1 MDIQKEILNDDS
13 CAPYVDKGRNY
24 VNVEFSDGAHW
35 GYEKAREKAALWL
48 FLWLSDIKKNDS
60 FDEAI
65 ESFNRA
71 ME

>member
-1 MDIQKEILNDDS
+1 MDIQKEILNDNS
-13 CAPYVDKGRNY
+13 CAPYVDKNRNY

-48 FLWLSDIKKNDS
+48 YYYLSIKTSDS

-65 ESFNRA
+65 ESFNRV